1 MIRQRNFATV
11 FLLSIITCGIYFFYF
26 LYTTTRDMNIM
37 VGNGNRNTD
46 PGIVV
51 LLSLVTC
58 GLYDLFWYYEQGE
71 RIKDLCDRN
80 QVPCS
85 DNGVTYLLFHLL
97 GYLTC
102 SILSWVGL
110 YLFIKNF
117 NNLAFAY
124 NSAMFGTKTQTM

>member
-37 VGNGNRNTD
+37 VGNDNRNTD

-71 RIKDLCDRN
+71 RC
-80 QVPCS
+80 
-85 DNGVTYLLFHLL
+85 LL
-97 GYLTC
+97 YTSRC
-102 SILSWVGL
+102 V
-110 YLFIKNF
+110 
-117 NNLAFAY
+117 
-124 NSAMFGTKTQTM
+124 

>member
-1 MIRQRNFATV
+1 MTQRSIPICII
-11 FLLSIITCGIYFFYF
+11 LSIVTCGIYGIYWFVV
-26 LYTTTRDMNIM
+26 L
-37 VGNGNRNTD
+37 TD
-46 PGIVV
+46 DVNAVAGDTQAPSGIVCF

-80 QVPCS
+80 QVPCT

-102 SILSWVGL
+102 SILSWIGL

-117 NNLAFAY
+117 NNLSYAY
-124 NSAMFGTKTQTM
+124 NAAMFGPKTQTM

>member
-11 FLLSIITCGIYFFYF
+11 FLLSIVTCGIYFFYF

-37 VGNGNRNTD
+37 VGNDNRNTD

-51 LLSLVTC
+51 LLSLITC

-71 RIKDLCDRN
+71 RIKDLSDRN
-80 QVPCS
+80 HVPCS

-102 SILSWVGL
+102 SILSWIGL

-124 NSAMFGTKTQTM
+124 NSSMFGMKTQTM